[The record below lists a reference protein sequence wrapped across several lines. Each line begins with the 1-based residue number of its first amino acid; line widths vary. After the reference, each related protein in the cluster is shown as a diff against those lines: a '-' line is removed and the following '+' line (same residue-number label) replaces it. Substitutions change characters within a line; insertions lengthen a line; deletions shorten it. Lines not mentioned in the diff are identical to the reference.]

1 MTAEERRLSII
12 KAAQRAYAQYG
23 FFGTTTRDLARE
35 AGVSEALLFKHFATK
50 DDIYFAMLEQWFPKM
65 SKDNFPFDESELR
78 PSKKVAAVTYMMAW
92 KVLGAL
98 ERGDDEELVRQRLLF
113 QSLLNDGKFAR
124 LVFDRLPKEGRDEIN
139 DALNCAVKDGDC
151 KAPPFPF
158 DISMMFTVNMQS
170 AVLLYMTH
178 EPHLHGISVGF
189 LDLVDYFM
197 WYAMRGM
204 GFHDHV
210 IASCLEE
217 VKNELDE
224 EKLRRF

>member
-1 MTAEERRLSII
+1 MKKRMTAEERRLSII

-98 ERGDDEELVRQRLLF
+98 ERGDDEELKFRQTSF
-113 QSLLNDGKFAR
+113 IPKPLNDGKFAR
-124 LVFDRLPKEGRDEIN
+124 LVLTGCPKKG
-139 DALNCAVKDGDC
+139 ATK
-151 KAPPFPF
+151 
-158 DISMMFTVNMQS
+158 SMT
-170 AVLLYMTH
+170 
-178 EPHLHGISVGF
+178 
-189 LDLVDYFM
+189 
-197 WYAMRGM
+197 R
-204 GFHDHV
+204 
-210 IASCLEE
+210 
-217 VKNELDE
+217 
-224 EKLRRF
+224 